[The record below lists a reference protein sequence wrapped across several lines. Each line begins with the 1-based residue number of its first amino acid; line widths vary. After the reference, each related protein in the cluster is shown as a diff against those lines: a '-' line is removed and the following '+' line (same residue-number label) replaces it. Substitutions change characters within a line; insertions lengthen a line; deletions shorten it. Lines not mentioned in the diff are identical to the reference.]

1 MKSANGSRNY
11 RLISAD
17 SHVTEPGD
25 LWTSR
30 VDQRFR
36 DRVPR
41 IERQPNGDA
50 WVMEGVPRPIAFGF
64 TVCAGNK
71 PEDMRDWM
79 FVEEMRAGGWDPA
92 TRLKELDEDEVD
104 AEVLFPNRPWQA
116 VVANTDVELHNAMV
130 RAYNDWLS
138 EYCSYAPERLG
149 GVAGIPNQGV
159 AAAVKEVER
168 LAEMPGIVALNL
180 SCYPHGNTTISDDDD
195 PLWQAIEQSGFPIA
209 IHIALNDKMPYQL
222 DARKLPGT
230 VHFFDAPG
238 RQLEL
243 IFSGVL
249 DRFPSLKFVMTEV
262 DCGWTPY
269 FAEIADDN
277 YMRHRKAT
285 LKDRPLA
292 RMPSEYMRD
301 HFYYTFITDTYG
313 IANRHR
319 IGVDRMLWSNDY
331 PHITSDWP
339 YSWKTINA
347 QFAEVPSD
355 ERHAM
360 LAGNALR
367 LYPRFVEANERASSE
382 RETRAPA
389 AAAV

>member
-1 MKSANGSRNY
+1 MAATAAPTTAGAPDSATTTTSRRNY

-30 VDQRFR
+30 VDAKYR

-41 IERQPNGDA
+41 MERFEKGHG
-50 WVMEGVPRPIAFGF
+50 WIMEGVPRPIAFGF

-92 TRLKELDEDEVD
+92 VRIQELDADSID
-104 AEVLFPNRPWQA
+104 AEVLFPNRPWQS
-116 VVANTDVELHNAMV
+116 VVANQDADLHHAMV

-138 EYCSYAPERLG
+138 GYCAHEPERLG
-149 GVAGIPNQGV
+149 GVAAIPNRGIKE
-159 AAAVKEVER
+159 AIAEVER
-168 LAEMPGIVALNL
+168 VVDMPGFVGLLL
-180 SCYPHGNTTISDDDD
+180 SCYPHGDTKLRPEDDE
-195 PLWQAIEQSGFPIA
+195 LWRVIEQTGMPVA
-209 IHIALNDKMPYQL
+209 IHIMLNDQMPYQL

-230 VHFFDAPG
+230 VHFYDAPK

-243 IFSGVL
+243 IFGGVL
-249 DRFPSLKFVMTEV
+249 DRFPGLQFVLTEV

-277 YMRHRKAT
+277 YLRHSKAT
-285 LKDRPLA
+285 LRDRQLQ
-292 RMPSEYMRD
+292 RLPSRYMRD
-301 HFYYTFITDTYG
+301 HFSYSFITDMFG

-319 IGVDRMLWSNDY
+319 IGVHRMLWSNDY

-339 YSWKTINA
+339 YSWKTVAA
-347 QFAEVPSD
+347 QFADVPAD
-355 ERHAM
+355 ETHAM

-367 LYPRFVEANERASSE
+367 LYRFP
-382 RETRAPA
+382 T
-389 AAAV
+389 